1 MRTGPLAGRGPCGGR
16 CHACSCIYWTT
27 PYHLLNVG
35 GGGIGSTQ
43 LFGAVTARQRLGGW
57 PLGLGPC
64 SGQLCPVLT
73 STFLLLSHAT
83 LRPTGGGSALAAED
97 GGGVARPGC
106 PPACTC
112 ATLAFLRTAHH
123 CGFPGAQLL
132 GCPPEVLC
140 AACTWLPPAFSPDS
154 RGPSGTPSRH
164 LWVLGQPSPGR
175 QSRRPGSHDP

>member
-1 MRTGPLAGRGPCGGR
+1 MHTRPPAGWGPCGGH

-27 PYHLLNVG
+27 PYHLINVG
-35 GGGIGSTQ
+35 GRGI
-43 LFGAVTARQRLGGW
+43 GAVTARQRLGGW

-64 SGQLCPVLT
+64 SGQLCPMLT

-140 AACTWLPPAFSPDS
+140 AACTWPPPAFSPDS
-154 RGPSGTPSRH
+154 RGLSGTPSRH
-164 LWVLGQPSPGR
+164 LWVLGQASSGR
-175 QSRRPGSHDP
+175 QSRRPGCHDP